1 MSGSVVSFEVVSPPA
16 VEPVSLAEAKQFM
29 RAWQDITDD
38 DELILSLLRSARE
51 DLESRLGKALL
62 TTTFRE
68 RRTVG
73 ESGIVVLLRG
83 PIREITSV
91 QLDGTDVPFSRVSPH
106 AIAAGSPGR
115 TLTIEYKA
123 GYGDEPAAV
132 PQRARLCV
140 KILASHWYSSR
151 EPTSDRPVN
160 DVPHMISRL
169 VDSLRS
175 GREGMP
181 PI

>member
-1 MSGSVVSFEVVSPPA
+1 MLLEVIESPS
-16 VEPVSLAEAKQFM
+16 VEPVTLAEAKQFM

-38 DELILSLLRSARE
+38 DELILSLVKSARE
-51 DLESRLGKALL
+51 DLEARLGQALL

-68 RRTVG
+68 ERAVG
-73 ESGIVVLLRG
+73 ESGVVVLLRG
-83 PIREITSV
+83 PIREILSV
-91 QLDGTDVPFSRVSPH
+91 QADGGDVPFTRASLH
-106 AIAAGSPGR
+106 AIAAGSPGQ
-115 TLTIEYKA
+115 TLTIVYKA
-123 GYGDEPAAV
+123 GYGDEPADV

-140 KILASHWYSSR
+140 KILAAHWYLSR

-160 DVPHMISRL
+160 DVPHMVSRL

-181 PI
+181 PR